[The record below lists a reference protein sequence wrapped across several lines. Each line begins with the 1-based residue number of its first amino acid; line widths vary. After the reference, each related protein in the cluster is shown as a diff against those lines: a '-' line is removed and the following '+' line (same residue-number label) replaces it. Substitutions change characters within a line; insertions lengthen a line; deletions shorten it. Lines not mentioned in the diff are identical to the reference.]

1 MALGGTIRG
10 KKTTLRMPEEADLD
24 GYARWMAD
32 LRVRRAHE
40 VWHEPAMPATWKQ
53 RLKDLAKEKRA
64 VLWSIEADGR
74 LIGLA
79 AGDLWSMGNGFS
91 LKQLVIAPDEWR
103 KGYGFEAALALHR
116 YFFDYLDLRRTAV
129 ALRADNVA
137 ALRIAERLGYVEYAR
152 GTAVHYRDG
161 GYVDEAQLLM
171 DKETC
176 QERWGATEREYP
188 PLSPEAVR

>member
-1 MALGGTIRG
+1 MTA
-10 KKTTLRMPEEADLD
+10 LRMPEEADLE

-53 RLKDLAKEKRA
+53 RLKDVAKEKRA
-64 VLWSIEADGR
+64 VLWSIEGDGR

-91 LKQLVIAPDEWR
+91 LNQLVIAPDEWR
-103 KGYGFEAALALHR
+103 KGYGFDAALAIHR

-129 ALRADNVA
+129 EVRADNVA

-152 GTAVHYRDG
+152 GNEVGYRDG
-161 GYVDEAQLLM
+161 GYVDEAQLVM
-171 DKETC
+171 DKETW
-176 QERWGATEREYP
+176 QTRWGATEREYA
-188 PLSPEAVR
+188 PLPSEAVR